1 MQPMAATGRGCEDGH
16 FTQWRHFGGHE
27 DETDERH
34 AARTGGDMTTATPST
49 EQVPAPRGAS
59 RLFTGTVTA
68 TTPIMGDSSLITF
81 TAPQNLVVGA
91 RPGQF
96 VSILC
101 RNEGAYDPLLRR
113 PISIY
118 RADPEAGELTILVR
132 PFGRGS
138 AWLASR
144 PEGESL
150 DVLGP
155 LGNQFE
161 ISPRSMNLLMVAGG
175 VGAAPLLMLAEEAV
189 QKGLSVTYLMGSAT
203 EEGLLPSSAFR
214 GEIEYVVATDDGS
227 RGHHGFVTDLIP
239 EYLQWADQI
248 FTCGPTPMFHS
259 LRNVVL
265 KHRMG
270 KKPPVQLSVERTMAC
285 ALGACLGCVVE
296 TKRGMVTSCVDGPVF
311 DMDEVVWS

>member
-1 MQPMAATGRGCEDGH
+1 MN
-16 FTQWRHFGGHE
+16 
-27 DETDERH
+27 
-34 AARTGGDMTTATPST
+34 TATPFT
-49 EQVPAPRGAS
+49 EPTPIPKGAS
-59 RLFTGTVTA
+59 RLFTGTITA
-68 TTPIMGDSSLITF
+68 TMPIMGDSSLITF
-81 TAPQNLVVGA
+81 TAPQNLVAQA

-96 VSILC
+96 MSILC
-101 RNEGAYDPLLRR
+101 RGEGAYDPLLRR

-118 RADPEAGELTILVR
+118 RADAEAGELTILVR

-138 AWLASR
+138 SWLVAQ
-144 PEGESL
+144 PEGASL

-161 ISPRSMNLLMVAGG
+161 VSPRSGNLLMVAGG

-203 EEGLLPSSAFR
+203 DAGLLPAAAFR

-227 RGHHGFVTDLIP
+227 CGHHGFVTDLIP
-239 EYLQWADQI
+239 EYLQWADQV

>member
-1 MQPMAATGRGCEDGH
+1 MN
-16 FTQWRHFGGHE
+16 
-27 DETDERH
+27 
-34 AARTGGDMTTATPST
+34 TATPSIDST
-49 EQVPAPRGAS
+49 PTPRGAS
-59 RLFTGTVTA
+59 RLFTGTITA
-68 TTPIMGDSSLITF
+68 TAPIMGDSSLITF
-81 TAPQNLVVGA
+81 TAPQNLVA
-91 RPGQF
+91 QAKPGQF

-101 RNEGAYDPLLRR
+101 RGEGAYDPLLRR

-118 RADPEAGELTILVR
+118 RADAEASELTILVR

-138 AWLASR
+138 SWLVAQ
-144 PEGESL
+144 PEGTTL

-161 ISPRSMNLLMVAGG
+161 ISPRSGNLLMVAGG
-175 VGAAPLLMLAEEAV
+175 VGAAPLLMLAEGAV

-203 EEGLLPSSAFR
+203 EAGLLPASAFR

-239 EYLQWADQI
+239 EYLQWADQV

>member
-1 MQPMAATGRGCEDGH
+1 
-16 FTQWRHFGGHE
+16 
-27 DETDERH
+27 
-34 AARTGGDMTTATPST
+34 MTTATPSIDSN
-49 EQVPAPRGAS
+49 PAPRAAS
-59 RLFTGTVTA
+59 RLFTGTITA
-68 TTPIMGDSSLITF
+68 TAPIMGDCSLITF
-81 TAPQNLVVGA
+81 TAPQHLVA
-91 RPGQF
+91 QAKPGQF

-101 RNEGAYDPLLRR
+101 RVEGAYDPLLRR

-118 RADPEAGELTILVR
+118 RANAEASELTILVR

-138 AWLASR
+138 SWLVAQ
-144 PEGESL
+144 PEGASL

-161 ISPRSMNLLMVAGG
+161 VSPRAGNLLMVAGG

-189 QKGLSVTYLMGSAT
+189 QKGMSVTYLMGSAS
-203 EEGLLPSSAFR
+203 EAGLLPASAFR

-227 RGHHGFVTDLIP
+227 QGHHGFVTDLIP
-239 EYLQWADQI
+239 DYLQWADQV

-296 TKRGMVTSCVDGPVF
+296 TKRGMVTSCVEGPVF

>member
-1 MQPMAATGRGCEDGH
+1 M
-16 FTQWRHFGGHE
+16 
-27 DETDERH
+27 
-34 AARTGGDMTTATPST
+34 
-49 EQVPAPRGAS
+49 
-59 RLFTGTVTA
+59 
-68 TTPIMGDSSLITF
+68 PIMGDCSLITF
-81 TAPQNLVVGA
+81 TAPRNLVAQA

-101 RNEGAYDPLLRR
+101 RGEGAYDPLLRR

-118 RADPEAGELTILVR
+118 RADAEAGELTILVR

-138 AWLASR
+138 LWLVSQ
-144 PEGESL
+144 PEGAQL

-161 ISPRSMNLLMVAGG
+161 VSPRSGNLLMVAGG
-175 VGAAPLLMLAEEAV
+175 VGAAPLLMLAEESV

-203 EEGLLPSSAFR
+203 EAGLLPSSAFR

-227 RGHHGFVTDLIP
+227 QGHHGFVTDLIP
-239 EYLQWADQI
+239 DYLQWADQV

-265 KHRMG
+265 RHRMG

-296 TKRGMVTSCVDGPVF
+296 TKRGMVTSCVEGPVF